1 MPQEAWYEKGNERA
15 GLTRTQVP
23 QQRHQREQEPTERGG
38 MVQTGKCGQTQ
49 RCAVMSGLWKQHKHP
64 QQSWCCQLFAPRQ
77 AAEAD
82 RITPLQQHQG
92 SETAVLGRELASV
105 PTSRAQEDVFLS
117 FLWEECSSKRWL
129 GHEAREEA
137 ELPRWHCLFCHP
149 PVLI

>member
-1 MPQEAWYEKGNERA
+1 MSVCLE
-15 GLTRTQVP
+15 V
-23 QQRHQREQEPTERGG
+23 
-38 MVQTGKCGQTQ
+38 
-49 RCAVMSGLWKQHKHP
+49 CAVVSGLWKQQKHP

-117 FLWEECSSKRWL
+117 FVWEECSSKRWL

-149 PVLI
+149 LVLI